1 MSTLSL
7 LLTTRFNPPRK
18 MSLSRASLS
27 KLPPIERP
35 DTPSLL
41 AEFLTELST
50 RSKLDEF
57 RLFFDFKHDSW
68 KLFRD
73 QLHEHVQSSTSWT
86 KLQTDAKQRRK
97 CTERF
102 LEQFGEKYWGKNNRR
117 KHLLAERLERRDVCK
132 YPEEKEA

>member
-1 MSTLSL
+1 MSQ
-7 LLTTRFNPPRK
+7 
-18 MSLSRASLS
+18 SRASLS
-27 KLPPIERP
+27 TLPPMEKP
-35 DTPSLL
+35 NNPSLL
-41 AEFLTELST
+41 ADFLTELST

-73 QLHEHVQSSTSWT
+73 QLHEHVQSSTTWPEVQTDAKPWT
-86 KLQTDAKQRRK
+86 KLQTDAKERRK
-97 CTERF
+97 CAEAF
-102 LEQFGEKYWGKNNRR
+102 LEQFGEKYWGKDNRR